1 MKPRDESSNQSTK
14 ELLMGKPAKPAGVH
28 KSLGNGGRGNCWS
41 MCPTQIKHHTRNSRK
56 TRPRKRDQHRWQANH
71 VPGKSRGIGGK
82 EGFKS
87 NLVLIQVEDQEDPEG
102 MSSRGKKKPGPLSDG
117 SHKKTVPRGI
127 AQGNWRVKYLKI
139 F

>member
-1 MKPRDESSNQSTK
+1 MTKPRGESSNQSTK

-28 KSLGNGGRGNCWS
+28 KSLGNGGRGNCWR

-56 TRPRKRDQHRWQANH
+56 IRPRKRDQHRWQANH
-71 VPGKSRGIGGK
+71 VPGKSRGIGCK

-87 NLVLIQVEDQEDPEG
+87 NLVLIQVEDKEASEG
-102 MSSRGKKKPGPLSDG
+102 MSSRGKKKLARYLMGFIRKLYWEAL
-117 SHKKTVPRGI
+117 HRAI
-127 AQGNWRVKYLKI
+127 EGNLKI